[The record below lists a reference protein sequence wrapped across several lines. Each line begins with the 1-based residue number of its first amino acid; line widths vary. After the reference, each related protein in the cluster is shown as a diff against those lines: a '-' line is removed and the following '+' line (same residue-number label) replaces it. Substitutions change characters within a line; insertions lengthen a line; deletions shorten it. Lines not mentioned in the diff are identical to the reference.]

1 MLNPEKM
8 IIESVD
14 TAVLLNPDESLMM
27 MMDELKDVNITNGSE
42 IVYQTGKMGSRL
54 AGFDRNKTASVSFTN
69 AYLVGGAIE
78 AQTGSDKV
86 VASADEKLSIPT
98 HDIMAV
104 KKGTNTATLTHVPVG
119 SVPGAEVKFVYVL
132 VNGVQGDKLE
142 VGADTAEGVFTVDAA
157 AKTLTFDPSFAAE
170 SDVEII
176 AFYTYETD
184 TGVMYQNRGDAFSKK
199 GKLVLDLVQRDVCD
213 DGKKYHTRMVFPAAK
228 VDGNFDISVGNDPA
242 VHAFKAEALQ
252 DICSIDKTMWQ
263 WYVVE

>member
-14 TAVLLNPDESLMM
+14 TAVLLNPDESLLM
-27 MMDELKDVNITNGSE
+27 MMDELKDVTITNGSE
-42 IVYQTGKMGSRL
+42 LVYQTGKMGGRL
-54 AGFDRNKTASVSFTN
+54 AAFDRNKTSSVSFTN
-69 AYLVGGAIE
+69 AYLVGGALE
-78 AQTGSDKV
+78 AQTGSDAV
-86 VASADEKLSIPT
+86 VASEEEKLSIPT
-98 HDIMAV
+98 HDILKVKQGESTAV
-104 KKGTNTATLTHVPVG
+104 LTHVPVG
-119 SVPGAEVKFVYVL
+119 VAGAEVKFVYEL

-142 VGADTAEGVFTVDAA
+142 VATEAGPGKFAIEAST
-157 AKTLTFDPSFAAE
+157 KTLTFDTSFAANA
-170 SDVEII
+170 DVEII
-176 AFYTYETD
+176 VFYTYETA
-184 TGVMYQNRGDAFSKK
+184 TGVMYQNRSDVFSKK

-252 DICSIDKTMWQ
+252 SICSTDKSMWQ

>member
-14 TAVLLNPDESLMM
+14 TAVLLNPDESLLM

-54 AGFDRNKTASVSFTN
+54 AAFDRNKTATVSFTN

-78 AQTGSDKV
+78 AQTGSDKII
-86 VASADEKLSIPT
+86 ASETDKLSIPT
-98 HDIMAV
+98 HDIMVV
-104 KKGTNTATLTHVPVG
+104 KKGETTATLTHVPVG
-119 SVPGAEVKFVYVL
+119 LEGSEVKFVYVL

-142 VGADTAEGVFTVDAA
+142 SSTSAGQGTFTIDAA
-157 AKTLTFDPSFAAE
+157 TKTLTFDASFAAE
-170 SDVEII
+170 ADVEII
-176 AFYTYETD
+176 AFYTYETA
-184 TGVMYQNRGDAFSKK
+184 TGVMYQNRSDVFSKK

-228 VDGNFDISVGNDPA
+228 VDGNFDITVGNDTA

-252 DICSIDKTMWQ
+252 NVCSTDKSMWQ

>member
-14 TAVLLNPDESLMM
+14 TAVLLNADDSLIM
-27 MMDELKDVNITNGSE
+27 MMDELKDTTITNGSE
-42 IVYQTGKMGSRL
+42 LVYQTGKLGSRL
-54 AGFDRNKTASVSFTN
+54 AAFDRNKTASVSFNN

-78 AQTGSDKV
+78 AQTGSDKI
-86 VASADEKLSIPT
+86 VASEDEKLSIPT
-98 HDIMAV
+98 HDIMVV
-104 KKGTNTATLTHVPVG
+104 KKGTTIATLSQVPVG
-119 SVPGAEVKFVYVL
+119 VEGAEIKFVYVL
-132 VNGVQGDKLE
+132 VNGVQGEKLE
-142 VGADTAEGVFTVDAA
+142 VGTAAAEGVFTVDAEN
-157 AKTLTFDPSFAAE
+157 KTLTFDAAFAAE

-176 AFYTYETD
+176 AFYTYETA
-184 TGVMYQNRGDAFSKK
+184 TGVMYQNRGDVFSKK
-199 GKLVLDLVQRDVCD
+199 GKLILDLVQRDVCD

-252 DICSIDKTMWQ
+252 NICSTDKTMWQ